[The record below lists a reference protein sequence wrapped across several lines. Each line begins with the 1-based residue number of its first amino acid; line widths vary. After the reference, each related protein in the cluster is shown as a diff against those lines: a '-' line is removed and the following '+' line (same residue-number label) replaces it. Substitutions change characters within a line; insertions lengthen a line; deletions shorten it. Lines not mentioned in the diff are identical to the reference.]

1 MNKEIIIDRG
11 VIIQS
16 LINKNNYN
24 TYLEIGIKQKL
35 CFDFIKI
42 ESKES
47 LDINK
52 TYNPTYVNKSDDFF
66 KSIDSQHKKWDIIF
80 VDGDHEKNQVLK
92 DINNSLKHLNEGG
105 TIVCHDMC
113 PPNYKDLFPDAC
125 YNSWEALAYLRKNNP
140 DLEIYVVDTDYGVGV
155 IKKGKQTLF
164 KGEILDFNRKYSNPI
179 TDFNFLNKNK
189 NELLNLINLEEFI
202 SKIGIN
208 LIPKTNIWTNFN
220 VINKNHPQWGVVT
233 VEIENQSNLIKTEG
247 LFKI

>member
-1 MNKEIIIDRG
+1 MNKETIIDRG
-11 VIIQS
+11 VVIQS

-42 ESKES
+42 KSKES

-92 DINNSLKHLNEGG
+92 DINNSLKHLNKGG
-105 TIVCHDMC
+105 TVICHDMC
-113 PPNYKDLFPDAC
+113 PSNYKDLHPEAC

-140 DLEIYVVDTDYGVGV
+140 NLEIYVIDTDYGVGV
-155 IKKGKQTLF
+155 IKKGKQDLF
-164 KGEILDFNRKYSNPI
+164 KGEILDFNRDENYEK
-179 TDFNFLNKNK
+179 DFNFLNTNK
-189 NELLNLINLEEFI
+189 NELLNLINVKEFI
-202 SKIGIN
+202 SKIGSDF
-208 LIPKTNIWTNFN
+208 IPNTHIWSNFN
-220 VINKNHPQWGVVT
+220 VLDKDNHKQICKT
-233 VEIENQSNLIKTEG
+233 VEIENQSKLIKTEG